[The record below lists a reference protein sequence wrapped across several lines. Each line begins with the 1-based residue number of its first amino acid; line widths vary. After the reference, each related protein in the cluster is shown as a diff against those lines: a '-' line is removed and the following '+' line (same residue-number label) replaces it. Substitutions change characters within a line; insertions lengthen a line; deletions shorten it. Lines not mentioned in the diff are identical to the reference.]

1 MVISI
6 NKVSKEVQEQ
16 VIDAY
21 KNNMSLREIE
31 R

>member
-16 VIDAY
+16 IVEAY

>member
-16 VIDAY
+16 IIEAY